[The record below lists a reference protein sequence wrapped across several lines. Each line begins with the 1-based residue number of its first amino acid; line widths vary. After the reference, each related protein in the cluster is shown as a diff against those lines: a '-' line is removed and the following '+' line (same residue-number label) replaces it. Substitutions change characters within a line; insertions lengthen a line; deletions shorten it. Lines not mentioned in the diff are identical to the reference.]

1 MGINSKS
8 PETCPNVP
16 KGARMKFATYMTCS
30 DAAFPCDACRV
41 DGVYVL
47 TTYDYDATA
56 TLTAF
61 KAATV
66 DFSKDHGLPQAT
78 KVTFTVQHTKKWT
91 ALDLTGISRVVDVD
105 VPVYSKVEG
114 ILSAEEKKTAPK
126 VEITLGFATALTTA
140 QMLNVRTGIAS
151 AAGTPIDNVE
161 LKLKT
166 RRAVEYVATVYAKD
180 AAAAAAVKTKL
191 ADSTAVKAA
200 LAAAGAPAP
209 TTVAAPAVVT
219 PSTTDTL
226 SAAPRAL
233 PGLGTQPMAAF
244 VTVLATVMLV
254 QQS

>member
-1 MGINSKS
+1 
-8 PETCPNVP
+8 
-16 KGARMKFATYMTCS
+16 MKFANYMTCS

-41 DGVYVL
+41 DGVYVMWM
-47 TTYDYDATA
+47 YGYDATA
-56 TLTAF
+56 TLAVF
-61 KAATV
+61 KAAFTPALTTEAV
-66 DFSKDHGLPQAT
+66 AVKTEVMAFHSNLPQVT

-91 ALDLTGISRVVDVD
+91 ALSLAGISGVVNVD
-105 VPVYSKVEG
+105 TPVYSKVEG

-209 TTVAAPAVVT
+209 TTVSAPAVVT
-219 PSTTDTL
+219 PTTSADTL

-233 PGLGTQPMAAF
+233 PGLGTQLIAAF